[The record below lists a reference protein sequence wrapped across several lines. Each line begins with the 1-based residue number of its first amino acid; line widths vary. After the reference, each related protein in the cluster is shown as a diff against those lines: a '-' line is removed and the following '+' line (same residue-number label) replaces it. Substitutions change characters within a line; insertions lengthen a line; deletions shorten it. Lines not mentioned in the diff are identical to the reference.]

1 MEHPLLP
8 SLDHMTVEELGSK
21 ISELNK
27 KLSIAHRMGNVYLC
41 NQIRMA
47 IESHQVKYQEK
58 TQAMFNKNNPGDNFE
73 DKIDIS

>member
-1 MEHPLLP
+1 
-8 SLDHMTVEELGSK
+8 
-21 ISELNK
+21 
-27 KLSIAHRMGNVYLC
+27 MGNAYLC

-58 TQAMFNKNNPGDNFE
+58 TQAMFNKNKPGDNFE

>member
-27 KLSIAHRMGNVYLC
+27 KLGIAHRMGNAYLC

-58 TQAMFNKNNPGDNFE
+58 TQAMFNKNKPGDNFE

>member
-8 SLDHMTVEELGSK
+8 SLDHMTLEELGSK

-27 KLSIAHRMGNVYLC
+27 KLSIAHRMGNAYLC

-58 TQAMFNKNNPGDNFE
+58 TQALFNKNKPGDNFE

>member
-1 MEHPLLP
+1 MEHPLIP
-8 SLDHMTVEELGSK
+8 SLDHMTVEELGAK

-27 KLSIAHRMGNVYLC
+27 KLSIAHRSGNAYLC

-47 IESHQVKYQEK
+47 IESHQFKYQEK
-58 TQAMFNKNNPGDNFE
+58 TQAMFNKNKPGDNFE

>member
-8 SLDHMTVEELGSK
+8 SLDHMTMEELGSK

-27 KLSIAHRMGNVYLC
+27 KLGIAHRMGNAYLC

>member
-8 SLDHMTVEELGSK
+8 SLEHMTVEELGSK

-27 KLSIAHRMGNVYLC
+27 KLGIAHRMGNAYLC

-58 TQAMFNKNNPGDNFE
+58 TQAMFNKNKPGDNFE

>member
-1 MEHPLLP
+1 MEHPLIP
-8 SLDHMTVEELGSK
+8 SLDHMTLEELGTK

-27 KLSIAHRMGNVYLC
+27 KLSIAHRSGNAYLC

-58 TQAMFNKNNPGDNFE
+58 TQAMFNKNKPGDNFE

>member
-1 MEHPLLP
+1 
-8 SLDHMTVEELGSK
+8 
-21 ISELNK
+21 
-27 KLSIAHRMGNVYLC
+27 MGNAYLC

-47 IESHQVKYQEK
+47 IESHQAKYQEK

>member
-8 SLDHMTVEELGSK
+8 SLDHMTMEELGSK

-27 KLSIAHRMGNVYLC
+27 KLSIAHRMGNAYLC

-47 IESHQVKYQEK
+47 IESHQAKYQEK